1 MLQFRQIILNV
12 VYFLNILLLF
22 LLVFEDS
29 VQLPV
34 FLQVTG
40 RMHPLVLHFPLALLF
55 VGIFLEWLTT
65 RKQFQHDAAREITS
79 YIFFLF
85 ALGASLTALFG
96 FFLYEEGSYQGEG
109 MTQHKWMGTAVS
121 VMAVVILWLKQRG
134 GALYYATVAL
144 SAVCLVAAGHLGAEI
159 THGEGFLTE
168 PIRKHWL
175 TKPAQIDHPDSAIV
189 FRDVIQPI
197 FNEKC
202 VNCHNSNKAKN
213 NLILTDHEHVLKG
226 GKNARALVPGDAE
239 QSLIYKY
246 ALLPMQ
252 DSLHMPPTGK
262 LQLDADE
269 IKLIGWWINSGA
281 RPNEKYAHMPK
292 PDSIHPFML
301 SRFQP
306 KTGLDLLDIPFADKE
321 KIKSLNN
328 PYRTVQQISAT
339 KPYVAVFLGSKK
351 DFSANDLAEL
361 KGISENIVSI
371 DLGNSVVRDRDLKY
385 LTAFPHLQKLHLQ
398 NVDIGDEGVQQLRTL
413 RYLSILNVSGTKIST
428 RTLDEVT
435 DWKSL
440 KKLYLY
446 NTHIPSESVHAFK
459 TKHPQLEVYDTHFDL
474 SDTIYSAQLGMPVC
488 KIDSMLFHQS
498 ALVEIKL
505 SRGKVKYYYTLDGSD
520 PTNKTNPYTG
530 PFEVNQSAL
539 LKSIATMEGWI
550 DSKVAVIPL
559 LKIGIKPARAILET
573 KPQGKYD
580 TRLDSILIDGKIGSL
595 NRGDK
600 QYLKFTKANV
610 RMLFELDK
618 PKRLSQVTLSFLE
631 DVDKGAFPPEYMEV
645 WGGEDKNRLIKL
657 GALKAVLPEHKR
669 PGSKDLMILNFPE
682 QPLRYVR
689 LIVKTSKA
697 LPSWPPLQKDVK
709 ATAFI
714 DEVAFR

>member
-1 MLQFRQIILNV
+1 MLQIRQITLNL
-12 VYFLNILLLF
+12 VYFLNVLLLF

-65 RKQFQHDAAREITS
+65 RKKFQHEAAREITS

-96 FFLYEEGSYQGEG
+96 FFLYEEGSYEGPG
-109 MTQHKWMGTAVS
+109 MTRHKWIGTAVS
-121 VMAVVILWLKQRG
+121 VMAIVIIWLKQRG
-134 GALYYATVAL
+134 GAVYYATLGL
-144 SAVCLVAAGHLGAEI
+144 SALCLVAAGHLGAEI
-159 THGEGFLTE
+159 THGKGFLTE
-168 PIRKHWL
+168 PIRKQWL
-175 TKPAQIDHPDSAIV
+175 TKPQQIDHPDSAIV

-197 FNEKC
+197 LNEKC
-202 VNCHNSNKAKN
+202 VNCHNFNKAKN
-213 NLILTDHEHVLKG
+213 DLILTDYEHVLKG
-226 GKNARALVPGDAE
+226 GKSARAIVPGDAE

-262 LQLDADE
+262 PQLDADE

-281 RPNEKYAHMPK
+281 HAHEKYANMPK
-292 PDSIHPFML
+292 ADSIHPFML

-306 KTGLDLLDIPFADKE
+306 KTGLDLLDIPFADQE

-371 DLGNSVVRDRDLKY
+371 DLGNSVVKDQDLKY
-385 LTAFPHLQKLHLQ
+385 LTEFPHLQKLHLQ
-398 NVDIGDEGVQQLRTL
+398 NVEIGDAGVQQLKTL
-413 RYLSILNVSGTKIST
+413 RYLNILNVSGTKIST

-446 NTHIPSESVHAFK
+446 NTQIPSEVIHAFK

-474 SDTIYSAQLGMPVC
+474 SDTLYSAQLVMPVC
-488 KIDSMLFHQS
+488 KIDSTLFHQAAS
-498 ALVEIKL
+498 VEIKL
-505 SRGKVKYYYTLDGSD
+505 SRGKVKYYYTLDGSE
-520 PTNKTNPYTG
+520 PSNKVNLYTA
-530 PFEVNQSAL
+530 PFEVNQSAI
-539 LKSIATMEGWI
+539 LKIMATMEGWA
-550 DSKVAVIPL
+550 DSKVAVFPL
-559 LKIGIKPARAILET
+559 IKIGIKPVNAILET
-573 KPQGKYD
+573 KPHKNYD
-580 TRLDSILIDGKIGSL
+580 AKLDSILIDEKLGSF
-595 NRGDK
+595 NRKDK
-600 QYLKFTKANV
+600 QYLSFTKQNV
-610 RMLFELDK
+610 QILFELDQS
-618 PKRLSQVTLSFLE
+618 RTLSQVTLSFLKDIE
-631 DVDKGAFPPEYMEV
+631 KGAFPPEYMEV
-645 WGGEDKNRLIKL
+645 WGGEEKSKLQKL
-657 GALKAVLPEHKR
+657 GTVRALLPEHKS
-669 PGSKDLMILNFPE
+669 PPSKDLMVLNISKASV
-682 QPLRYVR
+682 RYVR
-689 LIVKTSKA
+689 VNIKISKK
-697 LPSWPPLQKDVK
+697 LPSWPSLEKNVK
-709 ATAFI
+709 AGAFI
-714 DEVAFR
+714 DEVAFE

>member
-1 MLQFRQIILNV
+1 MLQFRQITLNL
-12 VYFLNILLLF
+12 VYFFNVLLLF
-22 LLVFEDS
+22 LLLFEDR

-65 RKQFQHDAAREITS
+65 RKKFQHEAAREITS

-96 FFLYEEGSYQGEG
+96 FFLYEEGSYQGAG
-109 MTQHKWMGTAVS
+109 MTRHKWIGTAVS
-121 VMAVVILWLKQRG
+121 IMAVVILWLKQQG
-134 GALYYATVAL
+134 GTAYYATLGL
-144 SAVCLVAAGHLGAEI
+144 SAICLIAAGHLGAEI

-175 TKPAQIDHPDSAIV
+175 TKAPQIDHPDSAIV

-197 FNEKC
+197 LNEKC

-213 NLILTDHEHVLKG
+213 DLILTDYEHALKG
-226 GKNARALVPGDAE
+226 GEHANAIVPGDAD

-262 LQLDADE
+262 LQLDAEE

-281 RPNEKYAHMPK
+281 HANEKYANMPK
-292 PDSIHPFML
+292 ADSIHPFML
-301 SRFQP
+301 ARFQP
-306 KTGLDLLDIPFADKE
+306 KTGLDLLDIPFADQE

-361 KGISENIVSI
+361 KGIGKNIISI
-371 DLGNSVVRDRDLKY
+371 DLGNSLVKDQHLKY
-385 LTAFPHLQKLHLQ
+385 LTEFPHLQKVHLQ
-398 NVDIGDEGVQQLRTL
+398 NVEVGDEGVQQLRAL
-413 RYLSILNVSGTKIST
+413 QYLSILNISGTKISR

-440 KKLYLY
+440 RKLYLY
-446 NTHIPSESVHAFK
+446 NTQVPSEFVHAFK
-459 TKHPQLEVYDTHFDL
+459 AKHPELEVYDTHFDL
-474 SDTIYSAQLGMPVC
+474 SDSVYSAQLGMPLC
-488 KIDSMLFHQS
+488 KIDSMLFRQS
-498 ALVEIKL
+498 ASIEVKL
-505 SRGKVKYYYTLDGSD
+505 SRGKVKYYYTLNGSD
-520 PTNKTNPYTG
+520 PTNKTNLYSE

-539 LKSIATMEGWI
+539 LKIMATMEGWI
-550 DSKVAVIPL
+550 DSKVAVFPL
-559 LKIGIKPARAILET
+559 LKIGIKPVRAILQT
-573 KPQGKYD
+573 KPHGKYD
-580 TRLDSILIDGKIGSL
+580 TKLDSILIDGKIGSL

-600 QYLKFTKANV
+600 QYLKFTKPNV
-610 RMLFELDK
+610 QMLFELDQ

-631 DVDKGAFPPEYMEV
+631 DIDKGAFPPEYMEV
-645 WGGEDKNRLIKL
+645 WGGEDKNTLIKL
-657 GALKAVLPEHKR
+657 GTLKAVPPELKR
-669 PGSKDLMILNFPE
+669 PASKDLMILNFRE
-682 QPLRYVR
+682 QPLRYIR
-689 LIVKTSKA
+689 LNIKVSKQ
-697 LPSWPPLQKDVK
+697 LPSWPSLQKDAK
-709 ATAFI
+709 AAAFI
-714 DEVAFR
+714 DEVAFE